1 MDSYQKIDLS
11 DYVRS
16 GEGGTAVS
24 YINKTSDTLA
34 KLYNPG
40 FEAERAKAEFL
51 TARTVYEMGIPTPEP
66 YRLVTDGERYGAEYQ
81 LVKNKRSFTRIIS
94 EEPERLQ
101 EISLT
106 FAEWARK
113 LHATKVAPG
122 QLRSYKE
129 VLIRFYQEK
138 NLVPEAHKQKAL
150 AFLETVPDTPTC
162 LHGDLQIGNIITDG
176 KRTLWI
182 DVGEFSHGTPEWDLS
197 IMWIMGHRMSQE
209 RADSLFHI
217 TPEQMK
223 AHWNCF
229 LPAYLGT
236 TDPQVLGEFT
246 RRLVPYYAV
255 KVPYVY
261 DMAYHCALPDEAF
274 LRMEQMM
281 SRAGFAK

>member
-1 MDSYQKIDLS
+1 MSRYETIELE
-11 DYVRS
+11 DYTYS
-16 GEGGTAVS
+16 GEGGQGVAYTH
-24 YINKTSDTLA
+24 KREKRLA
-34 KLYNPG
+34 KLFNAG
-40 FEAERAKAEFL
+40 FDAEIAIKEFHAAQAAYEAG
-51 TARTVYEMGIPTPEP
+51 VPTPRP
-66 YRLVTDGERYGAEYQ
+66 YRLITDGERVGTEYE
-81 LVKNKRSFTRIIS
+81 LVEGKRSYCRIIS
-94 EEPERLQ
+94 QEPERLE
-101 EISLT
+101 EISLR
-106 FAEWARK
+106 FARDCKA
-113 LHATKVAPG
+113 LHAMPADVSRVPSMKARMQEFYAREGVVPA
-122 QLRSYKE
+122 
-129 VLIRFYQEK
+129 VLKDF
-138 NLVPEAHKQKAL
+138 AL
-150 AFLETVPDTPTC
+150 PLLEEIPDTPTF
-162 LHGDLQIGNIITDG
+162 LHGDMQIGNIITDG

-281 SRAGFAK
+281 SQAGFAK